1 MPKRLLRLPKHML
14 AALSFALAA
23 VVMLGIAFLAALIIE
38 SRTVTAVTARLDETG
53 ANWVTVEADGLQVLL
68 SGTAPTEADR
78 FRALNLVGGL
88 VDSSRIR
95 DMLDVAP
102 SEGITAPRFSVEM
115 LRNDDGIQLI
125 GLVPETP
132 AEGGLTA
139 AGLVEGAAALIP
151 GGDPADMLQTAGYP
165 APPTWDAALRF
176 GLTALELLQRSKIS
190 VAADRVEITAI
201 SDSEADRKRF
211 EATLRRARPE
221 GVDLVMDISAPRPV
235 ITPFTL
241 RFISDAA
248 GARFDACSA
257 DTEKARMA
265 ILAAGAEAGVEGA
278 VACTVGMGA
287 PSPRWAEA
295 VRAAIRA
302 VTAMGAGSATF
313 SDTDLTLTA
322 GDGVTQ
328 AAFDRAVGDL
338 RAALPDAFSLEAVPP
353 RPDTAS
359 QGPAEFTAT
368 LAADGRVELRGRL
381 VDEAQQAVVDAFARA
396 EFSSEAVY
404 VATRLDPELP
414 DGWPIR
420 VMAGLEA
427 LAQLAEGS
435 LLVRADLVEV
445 KGVTGAQSARG
456 KITQILSSRLGQGQ
470 TFRVEVRYD
479 EKLDPE
485 AALPTPEECAAGVMG
500 VLAGGKITFTPG
512 SAEIA
517 GDSAPLIGKLAEV
530 LQDCPGVR
538 MEIAGFT
545 DSQGSDAGNQAL
557 SQARAEA
564 VLIALQGRRVDVSG
578 MVAVGYG
585 EADPIADNGTEEGR
599 EANRRIEFSLIG
611 AEPADDGEAV
621 PNATAAAAT
630 EPGDAAT
637 VAPPPANPVIAE
649 TATGDAATADAAAVA
664 ATGDESEPGA
674 AAIPEAP
681 AAGTDPGAMA
691 AGEATAAEPPAA
703 GPDFSNDLSPSVA
716 PTEKTI
722 RPRARPETR
731 G

>member
-1 MPKRLLRLPKHML
+1 MPKHLLRLPKHLL

-38 SRTVTAVTARLDETG
+38 SRTVAAVTTRLDETG
-53 ANWVTVEADGLQVLL
+53 AGWITVEADGLQVLL

-151 GGDPADMLQTAGYP
+151 GADPADMLQTAGYP
-165 APPTWDAALRF
+165 APATWDAALRF

-190 VAADRVEITAI
+190 VAADRVVITAN
-201 SDSEADRKRF
+201 SDNEADRKRF

-221 GVDLVMDISAPRPV
+221 GVELVMTISAPRPA

-241 RFISDAA
+241 RFTADAA

-257 DTEKARMA
+257 DTDKARTA
-265 ILAAGAEAGVEGA
+265 ILAAGAEAGVQGA

-287 PSPRWAEA
+287 PSPRWSEA

-302 VTAMGAGSATF
+302 VTAMGGGSATF

-322 GDGVTQ
+322 GEGVTQ

-353 RPDTAS
+353 KPDAAS

-396 EFSSEAVY
+396 EFSSDAVY

-420 VMAGLEA
+420 VMAGLES
-427 LAQLAEGS
+427 LAQLEEGS

-445 KGVTGAQSARG
+445 KGVTGAQTARAR
-456 KITQILSSRLGQGQ
+456 ITQILSSRLGQGQ

-485 AALPTPEECAAGVMG
+485 AALPTPEECAAGVMA
-500 VLAGGKITFTPG
+500 VLEADKITFTPG
-512 SAEIA
+512 SAEID
-517 GDSAPLIGKLAEV
+517 GNSAPLIGKLAEV

-545 DSQGSDAGNQAL
+545 DSQGSDSGNQAL

-621 PNATAAAAT
+621 PNATAATATPEPDEVAA
-630 EPGDAAT
+630 DAA
-637 VAPPPANPVIAE
+637 PPANPAITE
-649 TATGDAATADAAAVA
+649 TTPDEGAAGDTAATDGGATDAAATDA
-664 ATGDESEPGA
+664 ETLAGGA
-674 AAIPEAP
+674 
-681 AAGTDPGAMA
+681 DPGAVA
-691 AGEATAAEPPAA
+691 AEDGAAAEPPAA